1 LRNGVHHANAVVWEP
16 VTTTTKTSDVAADDV
31 ARSLEREMHA
41 MRAEYDA
48 LLRRMGGGDGGGDG
62 GDVDVAATATHPK
75 EWADA
80 ATRAAVLA
88 ERMEAKGAQ
97 ILQLARSTGRGL
109 GSLAPR

>member
-1 LRNGVHHANAVVWEP
+1 
-16 VTTTTKTSDVAADDV
+16 
-31 ARSLEREMHA
+31 MHA

-48 LLRRMGGGDGGGDG
+48 LLRRMGGGDGGDG
-62 GDVDVAATATHPK
+62 GDGDVAAAATHPK

-109 GSLAPR
+109 GALAPR